1 MDVGTSKITIGGYN
15 SGEPN
20 LINSNAR
27 YGIKIGGANEICDII
42 NNTIHLKQ
50 SATDGAEVWG
60 IWVDDSHKTDVIDNT
75 VDGDQGGT
83 VESLNKRAITLTASP
98 GSTVSCN
105 HTDNTGKGLEFLDD
119 CSNSKIRAKTM
130 EEHTDGL
137 AIGSSYPTGSEIGN
151 QLMFTYQNTDYVPGD
166 YWKGNGTAH
175 SITNETHIYDNLNAP
190 QFQVPDNTYLAFYN
204 PVNNVNDIGTAISP
218 NVEPTIPPYDDCEA
232 SVGFNN
238 EELEFDYY
246 LWESIADNSYG
257 YGYREEVLAYNLK
270 KSLFEQIKK
279 NDDLMRDHSI
289 LEDFYDATKDQV
301 IGSFYLVDSL
311 IGLLSDT
318 SIDEISKEFI
328 VESALSENDA
338 VDATQIFELNEQ
350 AFNHIYLNSI
360 AKHAY
365 PFDIG
370 TEGALFDIANQCPY
384 DGGKSVFKARNLYS
398 LINPGHFFDDM
409 SLCDTAES
417 PRITNQIQ
425 GISFN
430 IYPNPTSNTVA
441 ISYTITD
448 HRNVDFVVE
457 NILNE
462 TIYKVRV
469 NPNNT
474 IMSLDFKDQAAGVYL
489 FKFQEE
495 SAMLGSGK
503 IIVIH

>member
-1 MDVGTSKITIGGYN
+1 M
-15 SGEPN
+15 
-20 LINSNAR
+20 
-27 YGIKIGGANEICDII
+27 
-42 NNTIHLKQ
+42 
-50 SATDGAEVWG
+50 WG

-75 VDGDQGGT
+75 IDGDQGGT
-83 VESLNKRAITLTASP
+83 VVSLYKRAITLTASP
-98 GSTVSCN
+98 GNTVSCN
-105 HTDNTGKGLEFLDD
+105 HTDNTEKGLEFLDD
-119 CSNSKIRAKTM
+119 CSNSKIRANTM

-175 SITNETHIYDNLNAP
+175 SIDNETHIYDNLNAP
-190 QFQVPDNTYLAFYN
+190 QFQVPDNIYLSFYI
-204 PVNNVNDIGTAISP
+204 PVNNINNIGTPISP
-218 NVEPTIPPYDDCEA
+218 TPQLGIPPYDDCES
-232 SVGFNN
+232 SVGFTN
-238 EELEFDYY
+238 EDLDLDFDYI

-257 YGYREEVLAYNLK
+257 YGYREAVLSYNLK

-370 TEGALFDIANQCPY
+370 TEDALFDIASQCPY

-398 LINPGHFFDDM
+398 LINSGYFFDDTN
-409 SLCDTAES
+409 LCDTTRS
-417 PRITNQIQ
+417 PRITNQKQ
-425 GISFN
+425 RFFFN
-430 IYPNPTSNTVA
+430 VYPNPTSNTVT

-448 HRNVDFVVE
+448 HLNVDFVVE

-462 TIYKVRV
+462 TIYKGRV
-469 NPNNT
+469 NLNNT
-474 IMSLDFKDQAAGVYL
+474 LMSLDFKDQAAGVYL

>member
-1 MDVGTSKITIGGYN
+1 
-15 SGEPN
+15 
-20 LINSNAR
+20 
-27 YGIKIGGANEICDII
+27 
-42 NNTIHLKQ
+42 
-50 SATDGAEVWG
+50 
-60 IWVDDSHKTDVIDNT
+60 
-75 VDGDQGGT
+75 
-83 VESLNKRAITLTASP
+83 
-98 GSTVSCN
+98 
-105 HTDNTGKGLEFLDD
+105 
-119 CSNSKIRAKTM
+119 M

-175 SITNETHIYDNLNAP
+175 SIDNETHIYDNLNAP
-190 QFQVPDNTYLAFYN
+190 QFQVPDNIYLSFYN
-204 PVNNVNDIGTAISP
+204 PVNNINNIGTPISP
-218 NVEPTIPPYDDCEA
+218 TPQLGIPPYDDCES
-232 SVGFNN
+232 SVGFTN
-238 EELEFDYY
+238 EDLDLDFDYI

-257 YGYREEVLAYNLK
+257 YGYREAVLSYNLK

-365 PFDIG
+365 SFDII
-370 TEGALFDIANQCPY
+370 TEDALFDIANQCSY

-398 LINPGHFFDDM
+398 LINPGYFFDDTN
-409 SLCDTAES
+409 LCDTTGS
-417 PRITNQIQ
+417 PRFTNQKQ

-448 HRNVDFVVE
+448 HRNVDIVVE

-469 NPNNT
+469 NLNNT
-474 IMSLDFKDQAAGVYL
+474 LMTLDFKDQAAGVYL
-489 FKFQEE
+489 FKFQEQ